1 MFSMGLFTGGRVK
14 ISSLSAMEYKIF
26 AIPDGGIGTS
36 FIRLQMYLSIGTS
49 KGDKTKR
56 YKEVRMS
63 LHWLI
68 NGYLVIKHRHF
79 GAYIVAMMLCRRTLL
94 LLRERRVR
102 PCLPSSPLLPP
113 WCWSDSLCV
122 YKHFR
127 FWKPHNVASRVQ
139 DRISSRRNQIINSQ
153 TMPIN
158 MLPTSTCGHKS
169 KK

>member
-1 MFSMGLFTGGRVK
+1 MFYQMVSLYFLWAYLLGDVK

-49 KGDKTKR
+49 KGDKTNR

-102 PCLPSSPLLPP
+102 PCLPSLPLPPP
-113 WCWSDSLCV
+113 WCWSDVSV
-122 YKHFR
+122 SI
-127 FWKPHNVASRVQ
+127 N
-139 DRISSRRNQIINSQ
+139 ISGSGS
-153 TMPIN
+153 PI
-158 MLPTSTCGHKS
+158 MLLAECNTA
-169 KK
+169 